1 MIVAAWGSHGSY
13 MGRGQ
18 QVAGFLREMGLE
30 VYCLRFCKDGQPGH
44 PLYVKKDTKL
54 LKFL

>member
-1 MIVAAWGSHGSY
+1 LIVAAWGSHGSY